1 MTPTRSQARIG
12 TPCICIVGG
21 GFGGLYTA
29 LSLQKYRHLRHSQ
42 IILIEPR
49 ERFLFTPMMYE
60 LITDELLSW
69 EIVPTYSSLL
79 AGTNVTRLGQ
89 RAQSIDLEGQ
99 TVVTEGG
106 HRVEYDYLVLA
117 TGAESRPVS
126 VPGVD
131 AHALTFRSYEDAQML
146 KARLAQL
153 VQAQALR
160 PLVGVREGARRER
173 RADGRAEGGAGRGS
187 VVAESADAI
196 AVMVVG
202 GGASGVELAAKVADY
217 LTAEGHGNRRII
229 LVDRGDQLLSGFP
242 DGMRRQALR
251 SLSERQVKIL
261 RNTSVAEV
269 GAISVTLQQGE
280 KRWTVPSQL
289 TLWAVGTRPRP
300 WLGRESVRQND
311 YGQVLTQRSL
321 QLMDY
326 DSVFALGDS
335 ADVRGPQGKAA
346 PNTAQ
351 AAFQAASQV
360 AKNIA
365 AIARGSTPKPFNYL
379 HLGDMITLG
388 VGDAA
393 LSSFGLT
400 LGGLL
405 AALSR
410 RVVYIFRMPTRRHQ
424 LKVARRALA
433 ELVRA
438 IFRPLL
444 SPGRQSRRSDL

>member
-1 MTPTRSQARIG
+1 MTQRRFQAHTGSSR
-12 TPCICIVGG
+12 ICIVGG

-29 LSLQKYRHLRHSQ
+29 LYLQKYPHLRESQ
-42 IILIEPR
+42 ITLIEPR

-79 AGTNVTRLGQ
+79 AGTNVTHMGQ
-89 RAQSIDLEGQ
+89 RARSVDLEGQ
-99 TVVTEGG
+99 TVETDGG
-106 HRVEYDYLVLA
+106 QRVAYDYLVLA

-126 VPGVD
+126 VPGVND
-131 AHALTFRSYEDAQML
+131 HALTFRSYEDAQLL

-160 PLVGVREGARRER
+160 PLVSVRDGARSE
-173 RADGRAEGGAGRGS
+173 GRSGRGT
-187 VVAESADAI
+187 VVAERADAI
-196 AVMVVG
+196 AVTVIG

-217 LTAEGHGNRRII
+217 LTAKGHENRQIS
-229 LVDRGDQLLSGFP
+229 LVDRGDKLLSAFP

-251 SLSERQVKIL
+251 SLSKRRVDIL

-269 GAISVTLQQGE
+269 GAEFVRLQQGD
-280 KRWTVPSQL
+280 RQWTVPSQL

-300 WLGRESVRQND
+300 WLGQASVRQNN

-321 QLMDY
+321 QLLDY
-326 DSVFALGDS
+326 DNVFVLGDS
-335 ADVRGPQGKAA
+335 ADVRGPKGKAA

-365 AIARGSTPKPFNYL
+365 AIARGSKPKPFNYL

-444 SPGRQSRRSDL
+444 RLIQPNRQGNL